1 MSGLMSLGTRA
12 MFANYAALQTTG
24 SNIANAGTEG
34 YSRQQVE
41 LSTAGG
47 QYTGAGFFG
56 QGVKIDTVTRA
67 ADAFLTREA
76 ASSRARAALD
86 ETHLEQ
92 LTRLEK
98 VFASGEQGIGYAAGQ
113 LLNAFVD
120 VANRPQDSS
129 ARQVV
134 LARTEELASRFRAA
148 GEQINTLQAGVS
160 QDLRNSVATV
170 NALAQ
175 QVAGINQ
182 QIAAAFGTGHQPND
196 LLDQRD
202 RLISEISQHIE
213 VTTIPADDG
222 SLGVFIGGGQ
232 RLVLSNSALP
242 LKVLPDEYDPA
253 RVRLGIA
260 EAGTDRL
267 VPGDSIRGGSIAG
280 LLKFQNEDLGEA
292 RALVGQLATALAG
305 RLNAQQALG
314 LDLRQPPGTGAPLL
328 AVGAPRVLPS
338 GSNARAADGSFLAS
352 TIAADGRSVPTVS
365 LAITDV
371 TQLQPS
377 DYELRT
383 DPLNPGQ
390 YLLRRL
396 SDGVE
401 RSVLPG
407 QEVDGFRVDV
417 GTPAPGPNDR
427 YLLQPVSNAPAGMA
441 RVLDDPRGIAAASQV
456 AATVGA
462 ENVGTATVGALRTVS
477 SALDPDRSADI
488 AFTDDAGGYSWSLTD
503 AGGTVVASGTGTWS
517 AGSPIALNG
526 FELSLNGVP
535 RSGDTLQV
543 ARTAF
548 PAANNGN
555 ALSLLDLRDEGM
567 VGRELLSG
575 GALSPGETIT
585 SAYARAMADVG
596 VRVQSARGASAIS
609 GAVAENAAEALAS
622 KTGVNLDEEAAR
634 LIQFQQGYQAA
645 AKVLQIAQG
654 VFDTLLSVAGR

>member
-24 SNIANAGTEG
+24 ANIANASTAG

-41 LSTAGG
+41 LSSAGG

-56 QGVKIDTVTRA
+56 KGVQVDTVTRA
-67 ADAFLTREA
+67 GDVFLTREA

-98 VFASGEQGIGYAAGQ
+98 LFPAGEQGIGYAAGE

-120 VANRPQDSS
+120 VANRPQDSA

-134 LARTEELASRFRAA
+134 LARADELASRFRSA
-148 GEQINTLQAGVS
+148 GEQMDALQAGVV
-160 QDLRNSVATV
+160 QDVRTSVATV

-175 QVAGINQ
+175 QVADINQ
-182 QIAAAFGTGHQPND
+182 RIAAVNGSGHLPND

-202 RLISEISQHIE
+202 RLISEISEYVQ

-222 SLGVFIGGGQ
+222 SLGLFIGGGQ

-242 LKVLPDEYDPA
+242 LTVLPDEYDPA
-253 RVRLGIA
+253 RVRLGIN
-260 EAGTDRL
+260 EAGVTRV
-267 VPGDSIRGGSIAG
+267 VPTESMGGGSIAG
-280 LLKFQNEDLGEA
+280 LLKFQNEDLSEA
-292 RALVGQLATALAG
+292 RALVGQLATAMAG
-305 RLNAQQALG
+305 RLNEQQALG
-314 LDLRQPPGTGAPLL
+314 LDLRQPPGTGAALL
-328 AVGAPRVLPS
+328 SVGAPRVLPS
-338 GSNARAADGSFLAS
+338 GNNARAADGSFLAS
-352 TIAADGRSVPTVS
+352 TVDTSGQSVPTVS
-365 LAITDV
+365 IAITDV

-377 DYELRT
+377 DYELRA
-383 DPLNPGQ
+383 DPANPGQ
-390 YLLRRL
+390 YLLTRL
-396 SDGVE
+396 NDGVE
-401 RSVLPG
+401 RGVLPG
-407 QEVDGFRVDV
+407 DSIDGFRIDV
-417 GTPAPGPNDR
+417 GTPAPGANDR
-427 YLLQPVSNAPAGMA
+427 YLLQPVSQAPAGVA

-456 AATVGA
+456 TATVGA
-462 ENVGTATVGALRTVS
+462 ENVGTASVGALRAVS
-477 SALDPDRSADI
+477 TALDPALTADI
-488 AFTDDAGGYSWSLTD
+488 SFTDDVGGYSWTLTD
-503 AGGTVVASGTGTWS
+503 AGGTVVSSGTDTWS
-517 AGSPIALNG
+517 AGTPIALNG

-543 ARTAF
+543 ARTAY

-575 GALSPGETIT
+575 GSLSPGETIT

-609 GAVAENAAEALAS
+609 STVAENAAEVLAA

-645 AKVLQIAQG
+645 AKVLQIAQS
-654 VFDTLLSVAGR
+654 VFETLLSAAGR